1 MDDEECR
8 RNGMAGRVGG
18 MAGSDPGRGRRGWG
32 RRGRGRRAEKGID
45 INGVANDDGRGLTS
59 EIIRRDETGRAH

>member
-1 MDDEECR
+1 MSEER
-8 RNGMAGRVGG
+8 HGRSRWRDGRE
-18 MAGSDPGRGRRGWG
+18 GS
-32 RRGRGRRAEKGID
+32 GRRAEKGID